1 MTRFSDDDR
10 DRIRAELVEAGR
22 DLFARHGF
30 DRTRVRDVTE
40 AVGIGTSTFYQ
51 FFDAKEDLYLA
62 VLLVE
67 RDRIHDRL
75 DAAARE
81 ADTPRAEAET
91 VLRTMFAEVRSSPLT
106 RRLFVDGEIRLVEA
120 QLDGATR
127 DPDAPEAPDR
137 TLPQIDAWVDRD
149 EFRLDDPETVAGL
162 FRSLLLVTQA
172 QDTPLLPP
180 ESYEAIEDR
189 LIETIV
195 DGLFDE
201 S

>member
-67 RDRIHDRL
+67 RDRIYDRL

-81 ADTPRAEAET
+81 AATPRAEAET

-120 QLDGATR
+120 QLDGAIR
-127 DPDAPEAPDR
+127 DPDDPGAPDR
-137 TLPQIDAWVDRD
+137 TLPQIDSWVARD
-149 EFRLDDPETVAGL
+149 EFRIDDPETVAGL

-180 ESYEAIEDR
+180 GSYEAIEDH
-189 LIETIV
+189 LIETVV
-195 DGLFDE
+195 DGLFGG